1 MNSKA
6 LLIIDMQKGNFS
18 EQNPTCKGNNF
29 LNKVKSLIKKA
40 RDAGVTIVYVQHNG
54 GKGDPDEYGTAGWQ
68 IHPSISP
75 LKEDIIVQ
83 KQFPDAF

>member
-1 MNSKA
+1 MNNKA
-6 LLIIDMQKGNFS
+6 LLIIDMQTGNFL
-18 EQNPTCKGNNF
+18 EQNPTCKGNDL
-29 LNKVKSLIKKA
+29 LNKVKSLISKA
-40 RDAGVTIVYVQHNG
+40 RTAGIPIVYVQHNG
-54 GKGDPDEYGTAGWQ
+54 GSGDPDEYGTAGWK